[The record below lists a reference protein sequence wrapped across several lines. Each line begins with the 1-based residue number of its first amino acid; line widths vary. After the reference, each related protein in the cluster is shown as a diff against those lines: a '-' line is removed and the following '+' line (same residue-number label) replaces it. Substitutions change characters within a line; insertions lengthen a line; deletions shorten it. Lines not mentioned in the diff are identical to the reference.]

1 MMDQGES
8 QLMPGGGEPDRDRL
22 IAAAAQVRTVLDGT
36 RSDRLRRLFDYLLE
50 RSLDGESPS
59 EQQIAAE
66 AFNDDGTAGGG
77 SDANVRVYIHRLR
90 KVLDTTF
97 AGSQGTKLHVPIGE
111 YRIRLVDAGAVIPS
125 DRAAMP
131 APIRERPRLIPIR
144 VVALAVAVL
153 AIAGSAWLWI
163 DRNDRSLDETI
174 AWEAIARNTRPIA
187 VVVGDYYLFA
197 RVGDDSAAKGQPPQL
212 VLDRSVPTREDLTI
226 LQMLEPGKANAVVDY
241 NQQFVTGG
249 TIEAL
254 STVRAGFAQLPK
266 LAHRPVSLV
275 AASQLTPEMLGSSDI
290 IYVGRFSGMAP
301 LLRDPLAQASG
312 FRFDSGFGGLT
323 DAKSGIRY
331 QSDGMTLTDE
341 RIARRDFAYLANVPG
356 PAGNRILVIAGIGD
370 AGVKE
375 AARIAGNPEQL
386 NRLRRGGQRSSE
398 GFEVLYRVRTIKSVN
413 VGSVLVIDR
422 PLRSGGIW
430 DNSGNVP
437 AYRPIE
443 IEADPATQP

>member
-1 MMDQGES
+1 MDQGES
-8 QLMPGGGEPDRDRL
+8 QLMPGEREPDRDRL
-22 IAAAAQVRTVLDGT
+22 IAAAAQVRAALDGT

-50 RSLDGESPS
+50 RSLEGESPS

-66 AFNDDGTAGGG
+66 AFNDDGLAEGG
-77 SDANVRVYIHRLR
+77 SEANVRVYIHRLR
-90 KVLDTTF
+90 RVLDTAF
-97 AGSQGTKLHVPIGE
+97 AGTQGPKLYVPIGE
-111 YRIRLVDAGAVIPS
+111 YRVRLVGETEAAVLSDSPAPRSSMLERLRSSPIRTVALVAAVLVVVGFAWIWFDR
-125 DRAAMP
+125 DRAP
-131 APIRERPRLIPIR
+131 LEGTIP
-144 VVALAVAVL
+144 
-153 AIAGSAWLWI
+153 W
-163 DRNDRSLDETI
+163 ETI
-174 AWEAIARNTRPIA
+174 AHDTRPIT

-197 RVGDDSAAKGQPPQL
+197 KLDDDSATKNQPPQL
-212 VLDRSVPTREDLTI
+212 ILDRSVPTREDLTI
-226 LQMLEPGKANAVVDY
+226 LQMLDPGKENAVVDY

-254 STVRAGFAQLPK
+254 STVRASFAQLPK
-266 LAHRPVSLV
+266 LLHRSVKLV

-290 IYVGRFSGMAP
+290 IYVGQFSGMTP

-312 FRFDSGFGGLT
+312 FRFDPGFGGLI
-323 DAKSGIRY
+323 DAKSAIRY

-356 PAGNRILVIAGIGD
+356 PAGNRILIIAGVGD

-386 NRLRRGGQRSSE
+386 NRLGGGAQRSND
-398 GFEVLYRVRTIKSVN
+398 GFEVLYRVRTIKNVN
-413 VGSVLVIDR
+413 VGSALAIDR

-443 IEADPATQP
+443 IETHAPPQP